1 MANTDPRETDDFKYR
16 RFTGPQRRDKALHT
30 FSGLLDGIL
39 TDGIVTREEI
49 RELNDWIIDNR
60 CFAKD
65 QAFER
70 LLTAAERAIADG
82 KLDKDEVEDLRWLC
96 ASASSASEYFDAVTH
111 EIQVLHGII
120 HGVLADGKLPEVEL
134 RRLID
139 WVEDNRH
146 LRGCYPI
153 TEIESVIASVLSDGS
168 ISEADEELTKQV
180 FECFCTPSENYAV
193 RRAKEPKRHLSV
205 RGVCAVDPEVV
216 IQGRQFCFTGIS
228 PMRPRSQLHEMI
240 LARGG
245 IPRESVVVD
254 LDYLVVCENVNEAW
268 AFCAYGRK
276 VELAMSMR
284 RAGGKVLVIRER
296 DLLDSFK

>member
-1 MANTDPRETDDFKYR
+1 MRDADSRNADEFKYR
-16 RFTGPQRRDKALHT
+16 RFTGPLRRDKALHT
-30 FSGLLDGIL
+30 FSGLLEGIL
-39 TDGIVTREEI
+39 ADGIVTREEI

-65 QAFER
+65 LAFGR

-82 KLDKDEVEDLRWLC
+82 KLDVEEVEDLRWLC
-96 ASASSASEYFDAVTH
+96 ASASSASEYFDAVTQ
-111 EIQVLHGII
+111 EIQVFQGII

-153 TEIESVIASVLSDGS
+153 TEIESVIASVLADGT

-180 FECFCTPSENYAV
+180 FECFCSPSENYVV
-193 RRAKEPKRHLSV
+193 RRARERPQQLSV

-228 PMRPRSQLHEMI
+228 PVRPRSHLHEMI

-245 IPRESVVVD
+245 IPRESVVTD

-276 VELAMSMR
+276 VERAMSMR
-284 RAGGKVLVIRER
+284 RAGSKVLVIRER
-296 DLLDSFK
+296 DLLDSFG